1 MSPVYRF
8 GYTLF
13 RLAGIAF
20 FDHRVIHKERLVQ
33 DEPMLVASNH
43 VSFVDP
49 PMVGV
54 CYDDNIYYL
63 ARKSLFVGPAKWF
76 YEQWNSIPVDQE
88 NPDFSGLK
96 NIIKLIKAGERVLIF
111 PEGNRSPDGSL
122 QRGEAGVGM
131 VVAKAKCRVQPV
143 RIFGAHEALPRGT
156 CIPRPS
162 RLRIVVGH
170 PIEFSE
176 EQLANKGRDAYQAIS
191 DRIMD
196 EIASLKL
203 PDGI

>member
-20 FDHRVIHKERLVQ
+20 YDHRVIHKERLIQ
-33 DEPMLVASNH
+33 DGPVIVVSNH
-43 VSFVDP
+43 VSYVDP
-49 PMVGV
+49 PMVGI
-54 CYDDNIYYL
+54 CYDDDIFYL

-88 NPDFSGLK
+88 NPDFTGLK
-96 NIIKLIKAGERVLIF
+96 SIIKIVRSGERVLIF
-111 PEGNRSPDGSL
+111 PEGNRSPDGQL
-122 QRGEAGVGM
+122 QKGEAGVGL
-131 VVAKAKCRVQPV
+131 VVAKSRCRVQPV

-156 CIPRPS
+156 SIPRPS

-170 PIEFSE
+170 PIEFSPE
-176 EQLANKGRDAYQAIS
+176 ELAVKGREAYQAIS
-191 DRIMD
+191 DRLMD
-196 EIASLKL
+196 EIGSIKL
-203 PDGI
+203 PEGI

>member
-1 MSPVYRF
+1 
-8 GYTLF
+8 
-13 RLAGIAF
+13 
-20 FDHRVIHKERLVQ
+20 
-33 DEPMLVASNH
+33 MLVASNH

-54 CYDDNIYYL
+54 CYDDDIYYL

-88 NPDFSGLK
+88 NPDFTSLK
-96 NIIKLIKAGERVLIF
+96 KIIALVKKGERVLVF
-111 PEGNRSPDGSL
+111 PEGNRSPDGEL
-122 QRGEAGVGM
+122 QKGEAGVGL

-143 RIFGAHEALPRGT
+143 RIFGAHEALPRGSVL
-156 CIPRPS
+156 PRPS

-176 EQLANKGRDAYQAIS
+176 EQLAAKGRETYQSIS
-191 DRIMD
+191 DHIMD

-203 PDGI
+203 PPGI

>member
-20 FDHRVIHKERLVQ
+20 FDHRVIYKERLIQEGPVI
-33 DEPMLVASNH
+33 VASNH

-54 CYDDNIYYL
+54 CYDDDIHYL

-88 NPDFSGLK
+88 NPDFTSLK
-96 NIIKLIKAGERVLIF
+96 NIIKLVKSGERVLIF
-111 PEGNRSPDGSL
+111 PEGNRSPDGEL
-122 QRGEAGVGM
+122 QKGEAGVGL
-131 VVAKAKCRVQPV
+131 VVAKARCKVQPV

-170 PIEFSE
+170 PIEFSAE
-176 EQLANKGRDAYQAIS
+176 ELAGKGRESYQAIS

-196 EIASLKL
+196 EIASIQL
-203 PDGI
+203 PEGI